1 MTTRRLQSVV
11 ALLLVLATG
20 GCIVWDDAGFDR
32 VFRDAQTRWP
42 VNVDE
47 LREYMVANHPQEARE
62 VAWDRLQDVTFTS
75 KDDGGLRIN
84 HTVLPG
90 RFAMPA
96 KTADGVKSELELNL
110 PKPPGPFLPPIR
122 VE

>member
-1 MTTRRLQSVV
+1 MTAAAVQF
-11 ALLLVLATG
+11 
-20 GCIVWDDAGFDR
+20 W
-32 VFRDAQTRWP
+32 DAQTRWP